1 MRRAHAGD
9 EAPAEACSSSHTTLA
24 LPDWTAYLALLVWA
38 CIQFACTMRLLR
50 FFLSL
55 G

>member
-1 MRRAHAGD
+1 MRRVDASN

-38 CIQFACTMRLLR
+38 CILFACTMR
-50 FFLSL
+50 FLIIFSSL